1 MCRCYVQSVF
11 VLIALPS
18 SCCWVCI
25 LQSGECGVPPLL
37 VQRYAEELRLDVMSV
52 ALVLEQVRTLQ
63 LHALQRP
70 SVCPRNHC
78 DSLLCPVFNLAVV

>member
-1 MCRCYVQSVF
+1 M
-11 VLIALPS
+11 
-18 SCCWVCI
+18 
-25 LQSGECGVPPLL
+25 PPLL

-70 SVCPRNHC
+70 SVRPPIPPPIPPAQITMIICFLFVVDLH
-78 DSLLCPVFNLAVV
+78 LLM